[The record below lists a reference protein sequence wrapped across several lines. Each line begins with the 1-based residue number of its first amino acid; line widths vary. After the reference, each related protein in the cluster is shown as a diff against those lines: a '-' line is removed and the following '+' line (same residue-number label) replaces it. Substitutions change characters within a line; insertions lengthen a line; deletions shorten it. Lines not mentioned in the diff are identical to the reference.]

1 MASVRPDGSKSAIS
15 ELWLDGEMVSRAE
28 LTRSRMNHSAEKD
41 LKQAVKE
48 QSQAGFD
55 AGHWYWQPV
64 GARAFC
70 GEDMGPLLKFFLH
83 PHLPPPTHHSQEL
96 HPLNLRDSPHAA
108 PKRSDGSNGGSNESS
123 ALLRLELHVILAC
136 RYEGWEAGVPLRAP
150 ARVAGARVAFIAVV
164 T

>member
-64 GARAFC
+64 GGRSVSSGPRCAPPRAAS
-70 GEDMGPLLKFFLH
+70 PA
-83 PHLPPPTHHSQEL
+83 
-96 HPLNLRDSPHAA
+96 LRRP
-108 PKRSDGSNGGSNESS
+108 G
-123 ALLRLELHVILAC
+123 C
-136 RYEGWEAGVPLRAP
+136 
-150 ARVAGARVAFIAVV
+150 
-164 T
+164 

>member
-1 MASVRPDGSKSAIS
+1 MAGVRPDGSKSAIS

-64 GARAFC
+64 GGRMVRRTQLGRRDVALSGLSRRAREQRVRRVHKAWRRRVPQVAAE
-70 GEDMGPLLKFFLH
+70 GGG
-83 PHLPPPTHHSQEL
+83 
-96 HPLNLRDSPHAA
+96 LR
-108 PKRSDGSNGGSNESS
+108 
-123 ALLRLELHVILAC
+123 
-136 RYEGWEAGVPLRAP
+136 
-150 ARVAGARVAFIAVV
+150 
-164 T
+164 